1 MLYIR
6 GGGYLMIL
14 IKILAVIGA
23 LAISVFC
30 GVILAEIDMA
40 LKEKEEKNK

>member
-1 MLYIR
+1 
-6 GGGYLMIL
+6 MIL

-23 LAISVFC
+23 LAISAFWGAV
-30 GVILAEIDMA
+30 LAEISIA